1 MFISEVMTSAPQ
13 DERGALETKTYQELE
28 RLNIKYERVDNDTVE
43 AMEECVE
50 ISEKLG
56 AEIRKTIVVS
66 WYATDR
72 RLSSSSLFCLQTRDS
87 TQSCLR
93 P

>member
-28 RLNIKYERVDNDTVE
+28 RLNIKYERVDNDSVE
-43 AMEECVE
+43 AMEECIE

-56 AEIRKTIVVS
+56 ADLPRCFT
-66 WYATDR
+66 
-72 RLSSSSLFCLQTRDS
+72 C
-87 TQSCLR
+87 
-93 P
+93 

>member
-1 MFISEVMTSAPQ
+1 MFISEVMTTAPQ

-50 ISEKLG
+50 NS
-56 AEIRKTIVVS
+56 TI
-66 WYATDR
+66 
-72 RLSSSSLFCLQTRDS
+72 
-87 TQSCLR
+87 
-93 P
+93 